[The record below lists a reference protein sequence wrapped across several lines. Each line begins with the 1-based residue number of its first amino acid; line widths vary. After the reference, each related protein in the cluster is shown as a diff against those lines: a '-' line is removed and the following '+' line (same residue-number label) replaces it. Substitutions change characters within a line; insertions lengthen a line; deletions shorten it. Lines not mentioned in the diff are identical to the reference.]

1 LIFSIDSIKLV
12 FNNRVNRNNQ
22 ENRNNQN
29 NHMINAVVIDDE
41 PVARKGIASYV
52 EQTPFLHLAGTAK
65 SALEANDFLRENDV
79 DLLFLDIEMPDL
91 TGVEFMRSLKNP
103 PAVIFTTAYRD
114 YATEGF
120 ELDAIDYLVKPIS
133 MQRFLKAANKAQTL
147 FEAKN
152 TPKAI
157 PVSTTAKDH
166 FFIKS
171 DGQYI
176 KIKLDD
182 VLYFESERDYI
193 FIHTVGK
200 RYMTLLTLKQLEL
213 ELQSEKFV
221 RVHRSFIVAIEK
233 VDLLEGNMIYIKDKR
248 IPVSRG
254 MQESVFKLLIEGK
267 LWKRDM

>member
-1 LIFSIDSIKLV
+1 MK
-12 FNNRVNRNNQ
+12 
-22 ENRNNQN
+22 
-29 NHMINAVVIDDE
+29 INALVIDDE

-52 EQTPFLHLAGTAK
+52 EQTPFLQLVGTAK
-65 SALEANDFLRENDV
+65 SALEANDFLREHAV
-79 DLLFLDIEMPDL
+79 DLLFLDIEMSDL

-133 MQRFLKAANKAQTL
+133 MQRFLKAANKALTV
-147 FEAKN
+147 FENQKN
-152 TPKAI
+152 A
-157 PVSTTAKDH
+157 PVTALQKTGKDH

-171 DGQYI
+171 DGHYI

-193 FIHTVGK
+193 FIYTSKK
-200 RYMTLLTLKQLEL
+200 RYMTLLTLKQLEQ
-213 ELQSEKFV
+213 ELPADNFL
-221 RVHRSFIVAIEK
+221 RVHRSFIVALDK
-233 VDLLEGNMIYIKDKR
+233 VDSLEGHLIYIKDKQ

-254 MQESVFKLLIEGK
+254 MQESVFKMLVEGR